1 MADTREGESL
11 APSSRELA
19 SHVRAFERVFG
30 AGSELR
36 LFFSP
41 GRVNLM
47 GAHLDYSGGP
57 VMPTAINRGTFIAVR
72 ARSDRRIR
80 LASTLDETA
89 FDFDLSSSSR
99 APTRTWVDYPLG
111 VLLEMLQ
118 LARAAGSESLLQ
130 GVEILFGGNLAVGAG
145 LSSSASI
152 CVGTAVTLQAVWSL
166 GLSRMDAVHVAL
178 RAERGFVGVQCGI
191 MDPYAVGLARA
202 GHLLWLDCKDASSAY
217 IPLRTERISVAVADS
232 LVRRELAQGAFNER
246 VRQCATAFERLRRE
260 KPEATCL
267 RDIDLETFQRRRA
280 ELDPVIARRAEH
292 VIREVAR
299 TFAARDALLRDDEIG
314 FGVEMTRAHAS
325 LRDLFEV
332 SVPELD
338 QLVQSAVA
346 CEGVLGSRLTGA
358 GFGGCTVILMV
369 RGAEAEVRSRVQADF
384 ERRFGRKPSLGFFQG
399 DSGPRE
405 LSFDWRR
412 HD

>member
-1 MADTREGESL
+1 MVDTREGESL

-19 SHVRAFERVFG
+19 LHARAFERVFG
-30 AGSELR
+30 GGTDFR

-47 GAHLDYSGGP
+47 GAHLDYNGGP

-72 ARSDRRIR
+72 EHADRRVR
-80 LASTLDETA
+80 LASTLDSNRFE
-89 FDFDLSSSSR
+89 FDLSASSHT
-99 APTRTWVDYPLG
+99 PTRTWVDYPLG
-111 VLLEMLQ
+111 VALEMLRKARESGRESR
-118 LARAAGSESLLQ
+118 LAGL
-130 GVEILFGGNLAVGAG
+130 EILFGGNLPVGAG

-152 CVGTAVTLQAVWSL
+152 CVGTAVALQALWELDVA
-166 GLSRMDAVHVAL
+166 RMDLVHVAL

-217 IPLRTERISVAVADS
+217 IPLHTERVSVAVADS
-232 LVRRELAQGAFNER
+232 HVRRELAQGAFNER
-246 VRQCATAFERLRRE
+246 VRQCAEAFERLRSG

-267 RDIDLETFQRRRA
+267 RDVDLETFQRHRSG
-280 ELDPVIARRAEH
+280 LDPLIARRAEH

-299 TFAARDALLRDDEIG
+299 TFAARDALLRDDAIG

-346 CEGVLGSRLTGA
+346 CDGVLGSRLTGA

-369 RGAEAEVRSRVQADF
+369 RGAEAEVRSRVQAEF
-384 ERRFGRKPSLGFFQG
+384 ERHFGRKPSLGFFQG
-399 DSGPRE
+399 DGGPRE
-405 LSFDWRR
+405 LTHDWRR
-412 HD
+412 DD